1 MVWIALRVESKV
13 PVVIMGETGCGKTSL
28 IRHLARL
35 LSVDFRC
42 LNIHAGTSSREIVH
56 FLRLCAQQSS
66 DEKPVWAFLDEVNTC
81 EHMGLITEVLCHHRA
96 LGESLPDSL
105 TLLAACNPYRKKPE
119 LSGHEQAA
127 QQALTLSDSS
137 QRRSH
142 SELVY
147 SVQELPEAL
156 YDYLYDFGFLGE
168 PEEESYVRSM
178 VNQKFHTLPQYLA
191 YWPGCLTELIVA
203 SQRFTA
209 QNQPA
214 CLLSLRDVKRCVEL
228 VYWFKDH
235 LKYRTEARRWDG
247 ARNAAATSDVNSEM
261 FLRAVLNGLA
271 VSYHCRLPT
280 RKLRFDYR
288 RLIAEILAE
297 RRVQLPQKGGWT
309 RNGWT
314 PWEPESVV
322 NWLLKNETMPL
333 LEAIHLQHASSLA
346 LLDGPRNAKLT
357 LQALK
362 SQGDA
367 SVHGAHAPSWDD
379 SSDLAADSA
388 IFTREDFARTPS
400 SNTHRLKP
408 QAPKILKA

>member
-1 MVWIALRVESKV
+1 MRCAV
-13 PVVIMGETGCGKTSL
+13 GEVRFSCRSQP
-28 IRHLARL
+28 
-35 LSVDFRC
+35 S
-42 LNIHAGTSSREIVH
+42 
-56 FLRLCAQQSS
+56 
-66 DEKPVWAFLDEVNTC
+66 P
-81 EHMGLITEVLCHHRA
+81 
-96 LGESLPDSL
+96 GE
-105 TLLAACNPYRKKPE
+105 
-119 LSGHEQAA
+119 
-127 QQALTLSDSS
+127 
-137 QRRSH
+137 
-142 SELVY
+142 
-147 SVQELPEAL
+147 
-156 YDYLYDFGFLGE
+156 
-168 PEEESYVRSM
+168 
-178 VNQKFHTLPQYLA
+178 
-191 YWPGCLTELIVA
+191 
-203 SQRFTA
+203 
-209 QNQPA
+209 
-214 CLLSLRDVKRCVEL
+214 
-228 VYWFKDH
+228 DH